1 MVAGEREEAQ
11 ISHVF
16 SQLVRST
23 HSLEVPLAH
32 DNTLLTT
39 TEVNTQRGPRVCF
52 IPSLPLPQYRRHVV
66 DIGNAKLRENLQRVD
81 RYIILHIVWYSE

>member
-39 TEVNTQRGPRVCF
+39 TEVIHNVYIPRVCF
-52 IPSLPLPQYRRHVV
+52 IPLLPLLQYCRHVV

-81 RYIILHIVWYSE
+81 RYIILHNL